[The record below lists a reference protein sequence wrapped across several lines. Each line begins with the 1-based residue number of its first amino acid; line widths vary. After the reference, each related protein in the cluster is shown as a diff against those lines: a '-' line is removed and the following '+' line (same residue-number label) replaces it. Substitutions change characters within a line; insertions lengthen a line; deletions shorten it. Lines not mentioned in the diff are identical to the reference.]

1 MIIWQIAQ
9 NHQRV
14 YALEAGLQ
22 SCSVFLKKAEK
33 RRKILHIHTLPG
45 RRTGLPRT
53 ESLAKAVCILHLR
66 VVWCVVRFFCGEKN
80 CLTI

>member
-9 NHQRV
+9 NRQRV
-14 YALEAGLQ
+14 YASEAGLQ

-45 RRTGLPRT
+45 RRTGCPGQ
-53 ESLAKAVCILHLR
+53 K
-66 VVWCVVRFFCGEKN
+66 VWQKRFVFCPCEWFGV
-80 CLTI
+80 L